1 MASDPFDF
9 SDVFADLEKKI
20 DGLMRS
26 DNMHKMLS
34 LSCKDAT
41 WDLVYEKYVPHGRWI
56 WYTKPGYPISRRY
69 DNGGLMDPDNYPVTN
84 PDKMTMEVSNETKG
98 NPYWRPP
105 MSEGWDPGYIND
117 IIEKGV
123 GYNWSDSDIYQM
135 EPYPRP
141 FMAEAVDMFTDRTL
155 LPEIHNR
162 FFND

>member
-41 WDLVYEKYVPHGRWI
+41 WDLVYEKYEPTQ
-56 WYTKPGYPISRRY
+56 YDEPGYPTSRRY

-84 PDKMTMEVSNETKG
+84 PDKMTMEVANETKG

-117 IIEKGV
+117 IIESGD
-123 GYNWSDSDIYQM
+123 GYNWQGSVIYNFNI
-135 EPYPRP
+135 PRP

>member
-26 DNMHKMLS
+26 ESMHKMLS

-41 WDLVYEKYVPHGRWI
+41 WDLVYEKYVPTQ
-56 WYTKPGYPISRRY
+56 YDEPGYPTSRRY

-105 MSEGWDPGYIND
+105 RSEGWDPGYIND
-117 IIEKGV
+117 IIENGV
-123 GYNWSDSDIYQM
+123 GYNWQDSDIYKM

>member
-41 WDLVYEKYVPHGRWI
+41 WDLVYEKYGPRQ
-56 WYTKPGYPISRRY
+56 YDTPEYPISRRY
-69 DNGGLMDPDNYPVTN
+69 DNDGLMDPDNYPVTN

-105 MSEGWDPGYIND
+105 RSEGWDPGYIND
-117 IIEKGV
+117 IIENGV
-123 GYNWSDSDIYQM
+123 GYNWSGSAIYRMQ
-135 EPYPRP
+135 PYPRP

>member
-41 WDLVYEKYVPHGRWI
+41 WDLVYEKYAPSQYDVPE
-56 WYTKPGYPISRRY
+56 YPISRRY
-69 DNGGLMDPDNYPVTN
+69 DNDGLMDPDNYPVTN

-98 NPYWRPP
+98 NLYWRPP

-117 IIEKGV
+117 IIESGD
-123 GYNWSDSDIYQM
+123 GYNWQNSLIYNFNI
-135 EPYPRP
+135 PRP

>member
-56 WYTKPGYPISRRY
+56 WYTKPEYPISRRY
-69 DNGGLMDPDNYPVTN
+69 DNDGLMDPGNYPVTN

-98 NPYWRPP
+98 NPYWDW
-105 MSEGWDPGYIND
+105 SEGWDPGYIND

-123 GYNWSDSDIYQM
+123 GYNWSDSEIYKH

-141 FMAEAVDMFTDRTL
+141 FMAKAVDMFTDRTL

>member
-41 WDLVYEKYVPHGRWI
+41 WDLVYEKYEPHGIWE
-56 WYTKPGYPISRRY
+56 WYTKPEYPISRRY

-84 PDKMTMEVSNETKG
+84 PGKMTMEVSNETKG

-123 GYNWSDSDIYQM
+123 GYNWPDSDIYKW

>member
-26 DNMHKMLS
+26 DIMHKMLS
-34 LSCKDAT
+34 LSCKDST
-41 WDLVYEKYVPHGRWI
+41 WDLVYEKYHPTQ
-56 WYTKPGYPISRRY
+56 YDAPEYPISRRY
-69 DNGGLMDPDNYPVTN
+69 DNNGLMDPDNYPVTN
-84 PDKMTMEVSNETKG
+84 PGKMTMEVSNETKG

-117 IIEKGV
+117 IIESGD
-123 GYNWSDSDIYQM
+123 GYNWQGSLIYNSNI
-135 EPYPRP
+135 PRP